1 MKANAHNFI
10 SSLPGGYGAK
20 LYENG
25 KNLSGGQRQKIA
37 LARTFLREPSII
49 ILDEPT
55 NSLDGETE
63 NIMTNYIKESYAKKT
78 LILATHKPSLLHLV
92 DRVIIV
98 VDGKI
103 VADGPRDK
111 ILEQFSENQGSN

>member
-1 MKANAHNFI
+1 MPK
-10 SSLPGGYGAK
+10 GYGAM

-37 LARTFLREPSII
+37 IARTLLRNPSII

-63 NIMTNYIKESYAKKT
+63 RVMTDYIKESYSKKT
-78 LILATHKPSLLHLV
+78 MIIATHKPSLLHLV
-92 DRVIIV
+92 DRVLIV
-98 VDGKI
+98 NDGKI

-111 ILEQFSENQGSN
+111 ILSEFTQNKAQN